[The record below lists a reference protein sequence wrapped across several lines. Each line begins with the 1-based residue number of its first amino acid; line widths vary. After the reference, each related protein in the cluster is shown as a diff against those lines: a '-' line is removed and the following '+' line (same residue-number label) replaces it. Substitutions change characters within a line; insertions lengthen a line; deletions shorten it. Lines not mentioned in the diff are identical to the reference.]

1 MMRIDR
7 LMLRRL
13 RLPACAC
20 GAACAC
26 AGIASPAQAPAVQ
39 PTAHAAAT
47 TITISAAANGDTRF
61 SRTKLSAPAGVV
73 VLRMKNPSGSDH
85 AIAIGSR
92 EGREVGRGG
101 VSRISLKLK
110 SGKYTYY
117 CPVGDHRAAGMRGR
131 LTVR

>member
-1 MMRIDR
+1 MKRIDR
-7 LMLRRL
+7 RMLRRL

-39 PTAHAAAT
+39 PTAHAATT

-61 SRTKLSAPAGVV
+61 SRTKLSARAGVV
-73 VLRMKNPSGSDH
+73 VLRLKNPSDSDH

-101 VSRISLKLK
+101 VSRISLRLK
-110 SGKYTYY
+110 AGRYTYY
-117 CPVGDHRAAGMRGR
+117 CPVDSHRANGMRGR
-131 LTVR
+131 L

>member
-1 MMRIDR
+1 
-7 LMLRRL
+7 MLRRL

-39 PTAHAAAT
+39 PEAHAAT
-47 TITISAAANGDTRF
+47 TTLTISAAANGDTRF
-61 SRTKLSAPAGVV
+61 SRTRLSASAGRV
-73 VLRMKNPSGSDH
+73 VLRLKNPSDTDH

-101 VSRISLKLK
+101 VSRISLRLK
-110 SGKYTYY
+110 AGKYTYY
-117 CPVGDHRAAGMRGR
+117 CPVDSHRANGMHGR
-131 LTVR
+131 LTIR